1 MRINRLF
8 SAQAIGTAVDLPV
21 ELSLDDKQSHYVQHV
36 LRHRI
41 GDKVCVFDGNGGEY
55 DAEIITMQRRTTVVQ
70 LLSFSDQNRASPLQV
85 TLGIAVSRGDRFDF
99 ALQKATELGVH
110 RIQPL
115 LSRRA
120 DKKPKPAQL
129 EKKRE
134 HWQAVIASACEQ
146 CGLNLLPSVAPPCS
160 VEQWLEDNAHE
171 NGLLL
176 HPEGGSMQSK
186 ALRAMAEAQPEFT
199 LAIGPEGGFD
209 ESEVNQF
216 IEKKF
221 KPVSLGPRIL
231 RTETAPLAMLALLQY
246 AAGDLGTGF

>member
-8 SAQAIGTAVDLPV
+8 SAQAIGTAIDLPL

-36 LRHRI
+36 LRHRV
-41 GDKVCVFDGNGGEY
+41 GDSVRVFDGNGGEY
-55 DAEIITMQRRTTVVQ
+55 DAEIVSLQRRTTVVQ
-70 LLSFSDQNRASPLQV
+70 LLSFDPRNRTSKLQV

-115 LSRRA
+115 LSRRT

-134 HWQAVIASACEQ
+134 HWQAVVASACEQ
-146 CGLNLLPSVAPPCS
+146 CGLNILPLVAPPCS
-160 VEQWLEDNAHE
+160 VEQWLEDQVYE

-176 HPEGGSMQSK
+176 HPEGDSMESEV
-186 ALRAMAEAQPEFT
+186 LRKMANAQPEFT

-209 ESEVNQF
+209 DSEVNQF
-216 IEKKF
+216 IGKRF
-221 KPVSLGPRIL
+221 KPVALGPRIL
-231 RTETAPLAMLALLQY
+231 RTETAPLAMLAVLQY
-246 AAGDLGTGF
+246 AAGDLGTGL